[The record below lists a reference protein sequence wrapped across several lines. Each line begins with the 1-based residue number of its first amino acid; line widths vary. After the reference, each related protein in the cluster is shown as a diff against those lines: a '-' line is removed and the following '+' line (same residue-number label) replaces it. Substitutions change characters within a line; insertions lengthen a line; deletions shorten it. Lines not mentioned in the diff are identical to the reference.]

1 LWWCGRIF
9 FSSRLFFAASC
20 GGILSVRSRGGRAQ
34 VRQAALVCRAYVSLC
49 LDDPLSSLS
58 AATDVFH
65 MDPTPSNRYLA
76 HTYAAE
82 ALCMLDRPSQ
92 AEKHLAP
99 TLVNRERAVSR
110 HGLC

>member
-1 LWWCGRIF
+1 
-9 FSSRLFFAASC
+9 
-20 GGILSVRSRGGRAQ
+20 
-34 VRQAALVCRAYVSLC
+34 
-49 LDDPLSSLS
+49 
-58 AATDVFH
+58 VFH